1 METRRKLLKA
11 KIFGITALM
20 VVSGVSCIFSIGS
33 VYAQLYEQWHVNYG
47 GGDSEW
53 GNAVQQTGDGGYVI
67 VGDTESFGEGEED
80 VYVVKTDPDGEMQWY
95 NSFGGSGV
103 DIGSAV
109 QQMADGGYVIAG
121 YTNSFGEGGNDG
133 YLIRTDSDGEMLWS
147 KTFGGSK
154 YDAFNDILLTEEG
167 DLIIAGYTGSWG
179 AGAYDVWLL
188 KVNPDGEMLWNMTYG
203 GSKGD
208 IGNALL
214 IAEDG
219 GFIVTGE
226 TSSSGAGWSDVLLL
240 KTDPVGEMLWN
251 QTFGGEVTDRGYAV
265 AESGDGGY
273 VIAGSTESF
282 GAGYV
287 DAYVVKVDSDGGLQW
302 DEAFGGESDD
312 KGYSV
317 QLTAEGGYIV
327 AGDTKSFGA
336 GQDDIWLFEV
346 DSDGGILWDQTLGG
360 AVIDNGRHI
369 QGTDDGEYVIVGRTW
384 SFGAQGGDAWLVKLS
399 AEEPETETE
408 TETEEETETE
418 TEEETE
424 TETEEEPEEEPE
436 KPGGIPGFPFESVV
450 VGLAVVTVIL
460 LGLRRDGSYPRIS
473 LSSEVGSYTS
483 TNKKRR

>member
-1 METRRKLLKA
+1 MKTRRNLRKA

-20 VVSGVSCIFSIGS
+20 VVSGVSCIFPIGS

-80 VYVVKTDPDGEMQWY
+80 VYIVKTDTDGEMQWY

-219 GFIVTGE
+219 GLIVTGE

-273 VIAGSTESF
+273 VIAGST
-282 GAGYV
+282 
-287 DAYVVKVDSDGGLQW
+287 
-302 DEAFGGESDD
+302 
-312 KGYSV
+312 
-317 QLTAEGGYIV
+317 
-327 AGDTKSFGA
+327 
-336 GQDDIWLFEV
+336 
-346 DSDGGILWDQTLGG
+346 
-360 AVIDNGRHI
+360 
-369 QGTDDGEYVIVGRTW
+369 
-384 SFGAQGGDAWLVKLS
+384 
-399 AEEPETETE
+399 
-408 TETEEETETE
+408 
-418 TEEETE
+418 
-424 TETEEEPEEEPE
+424 
-436 KPGGIPGFPFESVV
+436 
-450 VGLAVVTVIL
+450 
-460 LGLRRDGSYPRIS
+460 
-473 LSSEVGSYTS
+473 
-483 TNKKRR
+483 